1 MCFENVKDI
10 QQRSLAFRC
19 FNDVSRWGESSQ
31 HRPLLDWSGNI
42 QFSDFEKRLQN
53 GLETGVEIDVL
64 LVLYMLY
71 IYIHIK
77 PKFVSKAY
85 YKIQT

>member
-31 HRPLLDWSGNI
+31 HRPLLDRSGNV

-71 IYIHIK
+71 VYIYI
-77 PKFVSKAY
+77 Y
-85 YKIQT
+85 TYKTKIRFKSIL